1 MGAPGIAHPCKSRI
15 SRQPRAARR
24 CTNRTSGP
32 ARACAIDSGS
42 LDPVSAGSPEGLR
55 KQVRVGSIVVRCR
68 RFDEMLAF
76 WQAALGYVPKYPPE
90 DGWVILTD
98 PTGRAPNISLDY
110 IEQPPPLGKI
120 SRVHLDLYTDDGP
133 GEVERLLALGAT
145 RYEREAGPDDDF
157 VVLVDP
163 DGNRFCVVD

>member
-1 MGAPGIAHPCKSRI
+1 VGGDSAD
-15 SRQPRAARR
+15 
-24 CTNRTSGP
+24 GP
-32 ARACAIDSGS
+32 
-42 LDPVSAGSPEGLR
+42 R
-55 KQVRVGSIVVRCR
+55 KQIWIGSIVIRCR

-76 WQAALGYVPKYPPE
+76 WQAALGYVMRAPPK

-98 PTGRAPNISLDY
+98 PTGKGPNISLDQV
-110 IEQPPPLGKI
+110 EQPPPLGET
-120 SRVHLDLYTDDGP
+120 SRVHLDFYTDDGE

-145 RYEREAGPDDDF
+145 RYERETSPDDDF

>member
-1 MGAPGIAHPCKSRI
+1 VS
-15 SRQPRAARR
+15 
-24 CTNRTSGP
+24 
-32 ARACAIDSGS
+32 SGS
-42 LDPVSAGSPEGLR
+42 PDGLR
-55 KQVRVGSIVVRCR
+55 EQVWVGSIVVRCG

-76 WQAALGYVPKYPPE
+76 WQAALGYVPKAPPQ

-98 PTGRAPNISLDY
+98 PTGRGPNVSLDRV
-110 IEQPPPLGKI
+110 EQPPPLGEV
-120 SRVHLDLYTDDGP
+120 SRVHLDLYTDDGA

-145 RYEREAGPDDDF
+145 RYEREARPEDDF